1 MSSYN
6 SNFENNDPFSR
17 LTNEEKVQVARET
30 NRLQLPREVVKWLQ
44 SLDLSY
50 KIKSIS
56 KDVANGFSIAE
67 ILSRYPVPQM
77 VSLPYRV
84 DPYYRVS
91 MQEFGTG
98 SSLRERQS
106 NWAHLK
112 DILTR
117 KYNMP
122 LPNDLPDKI
131 VNKSPNAA
139 FEFLIML
146 YKFLTKRK
154 VTLLNKH
161 DETDKFRNYQEL
173 ENLPSYMKPTANR
186 LVRDI
191 EVQRIKDDLIRNVK
205 LEEILDNHKKYCAI
219 ERENFKSME
228 EYNKNQEQLK
238 KIENSKNLDNSNNN
252 NNLNSENKSNN
263 NNNDINEV
271 NESQSQLQSSENNK
285 EEKVNLMGILNEL
298 TNDSREVE
306 NIENEFRL
314 IIRKNFVESDR
325 NIEMD
330 LKNYSA
336 DKDVIDFFFEKI
348 DLCTEDN
355 LNKIFNAYEDKE
367 KDFISI
373 ITRTLT
379 ELIPFINL
387 ICKFFENFYKNEIP
401 WVRFK
406 KSTLNI
412 CNTIHENTKEKC
424 DNIFINFCLNKVLD
438 MISKNPLYRNEMCQI
453 IFSLTSNN
461 SENHFNILKKISKKF
476 SNKNELL
483 FYHILVQCMN
493 NIKETENILNED
505 IVYFYNDAIVKGITN
520 SNDVIVMKSI
530 YLINL
535 LMRFD
540 YLYCLKYYKNIFK
553 HINSFNWEILSLI
566 LIYCSKMLE
575 LFNRQKFER
584 EQMESGNNDDFNKNK
599 IMVEG
604 EENNV
609 VNEEKKDNEN
619 ISQISHQS
627 EKSKKSQATNQS
639 KKSKNEEEKNN
650 NEENNVEQPQEN
662 NNNENENEENHN
674 KLESLNGIEGIEKD
688 PHIEEEN
695 KKIQEEL
702 NHRIN
707 EIQKCENDFL
717 SIIDHIFSLPSPHM
731 TIKIGFIY
739 LAEVLE
745 YYPELAKK
753 YMKLLI
759 EYKDNTIRKE
769 VLLVEQSS
777 EEYEY
782 TINCYTERY
791 KFCGAPYFWNQL
803 KIAGIFRDYVLE
815 NLERFESNHLLILH
829 SIIIHQEFNES
840 DAEDWINLYNDLKK
854 YLFVALCE
862 KQFSG
867 VALSILDKIFSF
879 TKILQNLLD
888 HTFDLFINTMKI
900 IYGDDVMDEPHKNM
914 KTLLTTISE
923 IKAEGVDCKTYVYTL
938 IKTFAIQNDK
948 KYLKSNLLDLLNSIY
963 FEKRGN
969 IFEDE
974 PKD

>member
-1 MSSYN
+1 MSTYN
-6 SNFENNDPFSR
+6 SNLENNDPFSR

-139 FEFLIML
+139 FEFLILL

-173 ENLPSYMKPTANR
+173 ENLPGYMQPTANR
-186 LVRDI
+186 LVKDV

-252 NNLNSENKSNN
+252 NNLNSDNKSNN
-263 NNNDINEV
+263 NNNDMNEV
-271 NESQSQLQSSENNK
+271 NESLTQLQSSENNK

-306 NIENEFRL
+306 NVENEFRL

-355 LNKIFNAYEDKE
+355 VNKIFNVYEDKE

-373 ITRTLT
+373 ISRTLT
-379 ELIPFINL
+379 ELIPFVNL
-387 ICKFFENFYKNEIP
+387 ICKFFENFFKNEIIYI
-401 WVRFK
+401 RFK

-438 MISKNPLYRNEMCQI
+438 MINKNPLYRNEMCQI

-461 SENHFNILKKISKKF
+461 SENHFNILKKISKKY
-476 SNKNELL
+476 SNNNELL

-493 NIKETENILNED
+493 NIKETDNILNED
-505 IVYFYNDAIVKGITN
+505 IVYFYNDAIVKGINN

-540 YLYCLKYYKNIFK
+540 FLYCLKYYKNIFK

-575 LFNRQKFER
+575 LFNRQKLER

-619 ISQISHQS
+619 NDNISQISHHS

-650 NEENNVEQPQEN
+650 NEENNNIEQPQEN
-662 NNNENENEENHN
+662 EKNEEKKEAEKKEEEKKEEEKKEEEPQEEKIYNPMRIISRQKNVIEEVEDQTYKPIVKGRLQGFVVLN
-674 KLESLNGIEGIEKD
+674 KIKEDEKD
-688 PHIEEEN
+688 E
-695 KKIQEEL
+695 
-702 NHRIN
+702 
-707 EIQKCENDFL
+707 
-717 SIIDHIFSLPSPHM
+717 
-731 TIKIGFIY
+731 
-739 LAEVLE
+739 
-745 YYPELAKK
+745 
-753 YMKLLI
+753 
-759 EYKDNTIRKE
+759 
-769 VLLVEQSS
+769 
-777 EEYEY
+777 
-782 TINCYTERY
+782 
-791 KFCGAPYFWNQL
+791 
-803 KIAGIFRDYVLE
+803 
-815 NLERFESNHLLILH
+815 
-829 SIIIHQEFNES
+829 
-840 DAEDWINLYNDLKK
+840 
-854 YLFVALCE
+854 
-862 KQFSG
+862 
-867 VALSILDKIFSF
+867 
-879 TKILQNLLD
+879 
-888 HTFDLFINTMKI
+888 
-900 IYGDDVMDEPHKNM
+900 
-914 KTLLTTISE
+914 
-923 IKAEGVDCKTYVYTL
+923 
-938 IKTFAIQNDK
+938 
-948 KYLKSNLLDLLNSIY
+948 Y
-963 FEKRGN
+963 FEKESVQIDN
-969 IFEDE
+969 KNNSNNNSNNNNNNTNNYQPLPTNDYEIPEDIDI
-974 PKD
+974 K